1 MALIETEALILRT
14 YGLAEADKIVVFLTQ
29 FQGLVR
35 GVAKGAKRLKSK
47 FGGSL
52 EPFSVVRLEY
62 FQKEERELV
71 SIRQI
76 ELERSYFDNA
86 ADPLFLQ
93 NFAYL
98 AELLSEFAPPHEP
111 NENLFR
117 MAKAC
122 LEAAADLPANYE
134 AIALYFELWILRL
147 GGYLPNWKICDA
159 CRRELNDDE
168 PTNLQANFQMLC
180 GDCQKTRGY
189 WSISAAQRNIFMA
202 AQRLAPRRF
211 AELAAGDLSDI
222 KEISGILKKIITGV
236 LGKEVK
242 SGATVISKAETRP

>member
-52 EPFSVVRLEY
+52 EPFSIVRLEY

-76 ELERSYFDNA
+76 ELEKSYFENA
-86 ADPLFLQ
+86 AEPDFLQ

-98 AELLSEFAPPHEP
+98 AELLFEFAPPHEP
-111 NENLFR
+111 NENLYR
-117 MAKAC
+117 MARAC
-122 LEAAADLPANYE
+122 LETAADFPRGYE
-134 AIALYFELWILRL
+134 SIALYFELWILRL
-147 GGYLPNWKICDA
+147 GGYLPNWKICDD
-159 CRRELNDDE
+159 CRRELSVDE
-168 PTNLQANFQMLC
+168 QTNLQANFQLLC
-180 GDCQKTRGY
+180 GRCQKTRSY
-189 WSISAAQRNIFMA
+189 WAISSAQRNIFLS
-202 AQRLAPRRF
+202 AQRLSPRQF
-211 AELAAGDLSDI
+211 VETASENKNEI
-222 KEISGILKKIITGV
+222 KEVSGILKKIITGV
-236 LGKEVK
+236 LGKEVNSNK
-242 SGATVISKAETRP
+242 VKIINA